1 MITAETRFG
10 FTVHV
15 DECDLQSYEFV
26 DALAQMAD
34 EDEGEGSILAAQRRV
49 HLILLGKTQRRE
61 LVRFLKERYG
71 QATAEMMNQAVADVF
86 AAVGEHNAVKKSL
99 PSPE

>member
-15 DECDLQSYEFV
+15 D
-26 DALAQMAD
+26 ALVQMSD
-34 EDEGEGSILAAQRRV
+34 EEEEEGAILAAQRRI

-61 LVRFLKERYG
+61 LVRFLKEQYG
-71 QATAEMMNQAVADVF
+71 QATAEMMNQAVADVL

>member
-1 MITAETRFG
+1 MKR
-10 FTVHV
+10 
-15 DECDLQSYEFV
+15 
-26 DALAQMAD
+26 
-34 EDEGEGSILAAQRRV
+34 
-49 HLILLGKTQRRE
+49 KTQRRE

-86 AAVGEHNAVKKSL
+86 AAVGEHNAVKKSS